1 MIHVGHIVGQF
12 LQQVHRRVFILILN
26 YSHFIHILMEDHML
40 FILVVLSY
48 LEQCDGIG
56 NNAVS

>member
-1 MIHVGHIVGQF
+1 MRLIGLIAGQF
-12 LQQVHRRVFILILN
+12 LQQVHRRVSILILN
-26 YSHFIHILMEDHML
+26 YSHFIHILMEDRML

-56 NNAVS
+56 NNVVS